1 MRKIETREND
11 SETARANK
19 QKRNDDHKQNSVSHL
34 LLPIAFALIKAIT
47 PGRPL
52 LAAAA
57 VSGDRPPASSSMAS
71 TSPNPASLSAPLL
84 SDSISPAHAANGH
97 AANHRHHHDGAVAA
111 SVCGDAGDPFAFLS
125 EDRPP
130 RDRGPSPADP
140 FRNGTPA
147 WCGGAYA
154 WARTL
159 LLLPV
164 AAVRLALFG
173 LAIAIGYAATWVA
186 LRGWADT
193 HVRPREGG
201 GPMPAWRRRLMWITR
216 ISARCILFSFG

>member
-1 MRKIETREND
+1 
-11 SETARANK
+11 
-19 QKRNDDHKQNSVSHL
+19 
-34 LLPIAFALIKAIT
+34 
-47 PGRPL
+47 
-52 LAAAA
+52 
-57 VSGDRPPASSSMAS
+57 
-71 TSPNPASLSAPLL
+71 LL
-84 SDSISPAHAANGH
+84 SDSIAPAANGH
-97 AANHRHHHDGAVAA
+97 ATNHRHSHHHDDSDGAAAAA
-111 SVCGDAGDPFAFLS
+111 SVCCDDGGDPFAFLA

-130 RDRGPSPADP
+130 RDRGAPSPADP

-147 WCGGAYA
+147 WGGGAYA

-164 AAVRLALFG
+164 AAVRLVLFG

-186 LRGWADT
+186 LRGWANT
-193 HVRPREGG
+193 HGRPREGG